1 MSLIRSVTYTQSCA
15 GALSALPEAVSWEVS
30 PHFAL
35 AGGVP
40 DQLDDIFGM
49 TQRQHQPMA
58 APPAHDDLL
67 GAFQDSSLSSPSER
81 FETPRSSPHPAVS
94 AQQPSDDLL
103 GGFEGS
109 LGEYG
114 GGLEALA
121 SHAPVKFS
129 SCLRR
134 PCSLHAQPHATRSQR
149 AMPCFRCRGPQ
160 RCSISI

>member
-1 MSLIRSVTYTQSCA
+1 MKKAVEPSTRPASVPKPELPSETCYTGERYEPLQNCKCISKA
-15 GALSALPEAVSWEVS
+15 PSAPDESHVVRHAHKGVMLTVLPRPVGREMS
-30 PHFAL
+30 PHFAV

-49 TQRQHQPMA
+49 TQRQQQPMA

-109 LGEYG
+109 LGESG
-114 GGLEALA
+114 QGLKL
-121 SHAPVKFS
+121 
-129 SCLRR
+129 
-134 PCSLHAQPHATRSQR
+134 
-149 AMPCFRCRGPQ
+149 
-160 RCSISI
+160 